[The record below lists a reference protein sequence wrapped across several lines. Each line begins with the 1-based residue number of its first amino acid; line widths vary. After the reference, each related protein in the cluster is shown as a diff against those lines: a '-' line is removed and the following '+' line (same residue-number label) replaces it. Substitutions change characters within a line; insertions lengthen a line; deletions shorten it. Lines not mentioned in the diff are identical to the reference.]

1 MLRVRLFGGMAVEVD
16 GEPVPPPDGGRAR
29 ALLAWLALH
38 PGMHSRAE
46 LAARFWPDVLDSSAR
61 ASLRSA
67 MWSLRRALGEA
78 GERHLVATRD
88 RVGLEDVEVDARRFE
103 ELVEH
108 GRLREAV
115 ELAGAPLL
123 KGVEDDWAFEA
134 RDDHR
139 DRMASVLARLAD
151 EADDPADAVRWA
163 KRWTTLDPLSEEAG
177 RALIGKL
184 AEVGDR
190 AAALTA
196 FDRLA
201 GRLRTEL
208 GLAPSAETRRLV
220 EQVRA

>member
-1 MLRVRLFGGMAVEVD
+1 MLRVRLFGDMVVEVD
-16 GEPVPPPDGGRAR
+16 GESAPPPESARAR

-78 GERHLVATRD
+78 
-88 RVGLEDVEVDARRFE
+88 
-103 ELVEH
+103 
-108 GRLREAV
+108 
-115 ELAGAPLL
+115 
-123 KGVEDDWAFEA
+123 
-134 RDDHR
+134 
-139 DRMASVLARLAD
+139 
-151 EADDPADAVRWA
+151 DDPADAVRWA

-190 AAALTA
+190 PAALTA

-220 EQVRA
+220 EQVRAEAAAAAQGPVAVEPGPPAAEAGRLPSPVRRACAIELVGRESELGELRAAWRGARAGSG